1 MKKSKVVIN
10 KSFYLGNLKKD
21 ILFLNSMDLIK
32 ENYVNTLLRA
42 TGISLTKK
50 RNKVLYYK
58 I

>member
-32 ENYVNTLLRA
+32 ENIVVY
-42 TGISLTKK
+42 GIDSYGRCYTKK
-50 RNKVLYYK
+50 DQY
-58 I
+58 

>member
-32 ENYVNTLLRA
+32 ESVVVY
-42 TGISLTKK
+42 GIDSYGRCYTKK
-50 RNKVLYYK
+50 
-58 I
+58 IPI